1 MEYKEGQL
9 VDGRY
14 SLQRFIGSGSFGE
27 VWVAKDTQTEMEIAI
42 KIYISMDKHG
52 LEEFKKEFQVSFDLN
67 QTNLL
72 HSNYLGVDAV
82 DSRAYLIMP
91 FCPEGSV
98 NSRIGELDEPEL
110 WKFIY
115 DVASGLA
122 YLHSHNIIHQDIK
135 PDNIL
140 ISRTGD
146 YLITDF
152 GISRQVRNTLRRSA
166 RNASVSGAP
175 AYMGPER
182 YSSNPL
188 PIKASD
194 IWSLGATIYELAT
207 GDLPFCGMGGVM
219 QKNGADMT
227 ELPDHFSEAFKSV
240 VYRCLALETWDRPA
254 AKDLVE
260 EARNQIHNLDVLGK
274 TVFMEKVA
282 DETEGTEANVEV
294 DNRKTQKISAEG
306 IKAANNKTVAVAS
319 KGGVG
324 SKTVKV
330 RGNESHADNLHSTVR
345 SDVSGASADSGVY
358 AGEPAQTNEKAF
370 GPAIWVITALIGLAG
385 GVLIKLFV

>member
-27 VWVAKDTQTEMEIAI
+27 VWVATDTQTDMEVAI
-42 KIYISMDKHG
+42 KIYISMDQHG

-72 HSNYLGVDAV
+72 HSNYLGVDST
-82 DSRAYLIMP
+82 DNRAYLIMP

-98 NSRIGELDEPEL
+98 NGKIGQMSENEL
-110 WKFIY
+110 WKFIF

-122 YLHSHNIIHQDIK
+122 YLHGHNIIHQDIK

-166 RNASVSGAP
+166 RNANVSGAP

-182 YSSNPL
+182 YSGNPL

-227 ELPDHFSEAFKSV
+227 ELPDHFSDAFKSI

-254 AKDLVE
+254 AKDIAE
-260 EARNQIHNLDVLGK
+260 EARAQLHNLDVFGK
-274 TVFMEKVA
+274 TVLLEKSQ
-282 DETEGTEANVEV
+282 DEPEEETPKED
-294 DNRKTQKISAEG
+294 DNDTRKTRVDIKINTEKRTMPISSNQKASKG
-306 IKAANNKTVAVAS
+306 IGAKTVRVGDELPQAVGVKATVLNDDAGQPAVKEAAFGPKVWAAVAVA
-319 KGGVG
+319 GLFCGLLI
-324 SKTVKV
+324 
-330 RGNESHADNLHSTVR
+330 NL
-345 SDVSGASADSGVY
+345 
-358 AGEPAQTNEKAF
+358 F
-370 GPAIWVITALIGLAG
+370 I
-385 GVLIKLFV
+385 